1 MTSADDEGWGAGE
14 DGFFLFVVEDV
25 VEVVEG
31 SAAVCGSKLGDSPA
45 AGFLFFLPIA
55 HWW

>member
-1 MTSADDEGWGAGE
+1 MTREGDEDRGLGE
-14 DGFFLFVVEDV
+14 DCFFLFVVEGV

-31 SAAVCGSKLGDSPA
+31 SAAACGSKLGDSPA
-45 AGFLFFLPIA
+45 AGVLFFFPIA